1 MPPCIVD
8 YTFETLLYDSM
19 KSSVSHDLVEAI
31 TDRRQFDVLSVSDD
45 VVEVTFDIRQER
57 TGQDD

>member
-1 MPPCIVD
+1 
-8 YTFETLLYDSM
+8 M